1 MMTDL
6 VFKTNYF
13 DEIPND
19 VKAII
24 YKYTIPVPPPLPPKT
39 EKYDFDLTELNYMKK
54 LVSYYPTSYVLKK
67 RYDKIMDIFD
77 EYLTLY
83 IYKCK
88 DVPYSKLYHFN
99 KLVKQFNQ
107 DHSTNVFKTKYKVQ
121 KRFGYPVFQKYYK
134 RR

>member
-24 YKYTIPVPPPLPPKT
+24 YKYTIPKPPPLPPTT

-54 LVSYYPTSYVLKK
+54 LVNYYPTSYVLKK

-83 IYKCK
+83 IYKNK
-88 DVPYSKLYHFN
+88 DVPYSKLYAFN

-107 DHSTNVFKTKYKVQ
+107 DHSTNVFKTKYKIE
-121 KRFGYPVFQKYYK
+121 KRFGYPVSQKYYK